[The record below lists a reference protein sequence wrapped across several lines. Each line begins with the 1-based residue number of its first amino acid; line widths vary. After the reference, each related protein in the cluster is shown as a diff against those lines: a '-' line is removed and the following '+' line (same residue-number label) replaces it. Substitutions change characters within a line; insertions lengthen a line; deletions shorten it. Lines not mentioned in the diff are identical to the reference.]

1 MELDEMIDYHAIYDQ
16 YRPLLFSIA
25 YRMLGMSQDAEDVVQ
40 DVFVALQQQNT
51 EVSHIKAYL
60 CKLVTNRCL
69 NELKSSRK
77 AKTTYIG
84 PWLPE
89 PIVTSAEGNPE
100 KAFELKDDIAYA
112 YLVVMQRLTPM
123 ERAVFVLR
131 ETLGFTFEEIGE
143 WIGKSEVNCRQL
155 FSRGKRKLN
164 ATKDDAGMPISPLKP
179 DSQALSAS
187 FSAAFRAGD
196 IAAIVELLS
205 EDTILLTDGGG
216 KVRAA
221 INPIWGR
228 DRVQALLSYSISNY
242 LRDGTVEK
250 VVVNGIESFM
260 VMYDRNPYAV
270 YSLAFNPDGSAISR
284 VYVIMN
290 PDKLHGAV
298 RLFERHS

>member
-1 MELDEMIDYHAIYDQ
+1 MFDYDALYVQ

-25 YRMLGMSQDAEDVVQ
+25 YRMLGLSQDAEDIVQ
-40 DVFVALQQQNT
+40 DVFLALQQQKTSEILNM
-51 EVSHIKAYL
+51 KAYL

-77 AKTTYIG
+77 SKTTYIG

-89 PIVTSAEGNPE
+89 PIVTAAEGNPE
-100 KAFELKDDIAYA
+100 EAFELKDDIAYA

-155 FSRGKRKLN
+155 FSRGKRKLD
-164 ATKDDAGMPISPLKP
+164 TKINDPGVPISPSQPEL
-179 DSQALSAS
+179 QALSAS

-205 EDTILLTDGGG
+205 EDAILLTDGGG

-221 INPIWGR
+221 INPIIGR
-228 DRVQALLSYSISNY
+228 DRIQALLTYSISNY
-242 LRDGTVEK
+242 LRDGTVKK
-250 VVVNGIESFM
+250 VVVNGHDSFM
-260 VMYDRNPYAV
+260 VMYDGKPFAV
-270 YSLAFNPDGSAISR
+270 YSLALNADGSAISR
-284 VYVIMN
+284 VYVMMN
-290 PDKLHGAV
+290 PDKLQGAI
-298 RLFERHS
+298 RLLERQS

>member
-1 MELDEMIDYHAIYDQ
+1 MFDYHALYDQ

-25 YRMLGMSQDAEDVVQ
+25 YRMLGLSQDAEDIVQ
-40 DVFVALQQQNT
+40 DVFVTLQQMNT
-51 EVSHIKAYL
+51 SEVINIKAYL

-69 NELKSSRK
+69 NELKSARK

-89 PIVTSAEGNPE
+89 PIVTAAEGNPE
-100 KAFELKDDIAYA
+100 EAYDLKDDIAYA

-155 FSRGKRKLN
+155 FSRGKRKLE
-164 ATKDDAGMPISPLKP
+164 TKKNDTGVPISPLKP
-179 DSQALSAS
+179 ELQSLSAS
-187 FSAAFRAGD
+187 FYAAFRAGD
-196 IAAIVELLS
+196 VASIVELLS
-205 EDTILLTDGGG
+205 KDVILFTDGGG

-221 INPIWGR
+221 INPIIGR
-228 DRVQALLSYSISNY
+228 DRVQALLTYSISNY
-242 LRDGTVEK
+242 LRGGTVKK
-250 VVVNGIESFM
+250 VVVNGQNSFM
-260 VMYDRNPYAV
+260 VMYDGRPYAI

-284 VYVIMN
+284 VYVVMN

-298 RLFERHS
+298 RLFEWPS

>member
-1 MELDEMIDYHAIYDQ
+1 
-16 YRPLLFSIA
+16 
-25 YRMLGMSQDAEDVVQ
+25 
-40 DVFVALQQQNT
+40 VFVALQQQNT
-51 EVSHIKAYL
+51 CEVINIKAYL

-89 PIVTSAEGNPE
+89 PIVTAAEGNPE
-100 KAFELKDDIAYA
+100 EAFDLKDDIAYA

-155 FSRGKRKLN
+155 FSRGKRKLD
-164 ATKDDAGMPISPLKP
+164 TKKNDAGVPISPLKP
-179 DSQALSAS
+179 ELQALSAS

-196 IAAIVELLS
+196 ISAIVELLS
-205 EDTILLTDGGG
+205 EDAILLTDGGG

-221 INPIWGR
+221 INPIIGR
-228 DRVQALLSYSISNY
+228 DRVQALLIYSISNY
-242 LRDGTVEK
+242 LRDGTVKK
-250 VVVNGIESFM
+250 VVVNGNESFM
-260 VMYDRNPYAV
+260 VMYDGKPYAV
-270 YSLAFNPDGSAISR
+270 YSLALNPDGSAISR

-290 PDKLHGAV
+290 PDKLGAV
-298 RLFERHS
+298 RLFERQS

>member
-1 MELDEMIDYHAIYDQ
+1 MYDYHALYDQ

-25 YRMLGMSQDAEDVVQ
+25 YRMLGLSQDAEDIVQ
-40 DVFVALQQQNT
+40 DVFVALQQQNSC
-51 EVSHIKAYL
+51 ELINIKAYL

-89 PIVTSAEGNPE
+89 PIVTAVEGNPE
-100 KAFELKDDIAYA
+100 EAFELKDDIAYA

-131 ETLGFTFEEIGE
+131 ETLGFAFEEIGE

-155 FSRGKRKLN
+155 FSRGKRKLD
-164 ATKDDAGMPISPLKP
+164 TKNNDAGVPISPLKP
-179 DSQALSAS
+179 EFQALSAS

-205 EDTILLTDGGG
+205 EDAILLTDGGG

-221 INPIWGR
+221 INPITGR
-228 DRVQALLSYSISNY
+228 NRVQALLTYSISNY
-242 LRDGTVEK
+242 LREGTIKK
-250 VVVNGIESFM
+250 VVANGYDSFM
-260 VMYDRNPYAV
+260 VMFDGKPFAV
-270 YSLAFNPDGSAISR
+270 YSLALNPDGSAISR
-284 VYVIMN
+284 VYVMMN
-290 PDKLHGAV
+290 PDKLQSAA
-298 RLFERHS
+298 RLLERQS

>member
-1 MELDEMIDYHAIYDQ
+1 MLDYHALYNQ

-25 YRMLGMSQDAEDVVQ
+25 YRMLGLSQDAEDIVQ
-40 DVFVALQQQNT
+40 DVFVALQQQNNR
-51 EVSHIKAYL
+51 EVINIKAYL

-89 PIVTSAEGNPE
+89 PIVTAAESNPE
-100 KAFELKDDIAYA
+100 EALGLKDDIAYA

-155 FSRGKRKLN
+155 FSRGKRKLD
-164 ATKDDAGMPISPLKP
+164 TKTNDAGVPMVPLKP
-179 DSQALSAS
+179 EMQALSAS
-187 FSAAFRAGD
+187 FSAAFHAGD
-196 IAAIVELLS
+196 IAAIVKLLS
-205 EDTILLTDGGG
+205 EDAILLTDGGG

-221 INPIWGR
+221 INPILGR
-228 DRVQALLSYSISNY
+228 DRVKALLTYSISNY
-242 LRDGTVEK
+242 LRDGTFKK
-250 VVVNGIESFM
+250 VVVNGDDSFM
-260 VMYDRNPYAV
+260 VMYDGKPFAV
-270 YSLAFNPDGSAISR
+270 YSLALNPDASAISR

-290 PDKLHGAV
+290 PDKLQGAA
-298 RLFERHS
+298 RLLERQP